1 MYTFRVCYCV
11 FNHVWCT
18 MTLSRCD
25 CCEGRRNIVGL
36 GGIQR
41 ACGNCKGVG
50 HVNFKAEPVVVVKRK
65 RRTPAEML
73 ADADKGE

>member
-1 MYTFRVCYCV
+1 
-11 FNHVWCT
+11 

-25 CCEGRRNIVGL
+25 CCHGRRRITGL
-36 GGIQR
+36 GGMDR
-41 ACGNCKGVG
+41 DCGNCKGVG
-50 HVNFKAEPVVVVKRK
+50 FVKADEPVVAVVVKRK

>member
-1 MYTFRVCYCV
+1 
-11 FNHVWCT
+11 

-25 CCEGRRNIVGL
+25 CCRGRGTIVGL
-36 GGIQR
+36 GSMER
-41 ACGNCKGVG
+41 DCGHCHGVG
-50 HVNFKAEPVVVVKRK
+50 HVKVSVDPVDVPSSAPVVVVKRK